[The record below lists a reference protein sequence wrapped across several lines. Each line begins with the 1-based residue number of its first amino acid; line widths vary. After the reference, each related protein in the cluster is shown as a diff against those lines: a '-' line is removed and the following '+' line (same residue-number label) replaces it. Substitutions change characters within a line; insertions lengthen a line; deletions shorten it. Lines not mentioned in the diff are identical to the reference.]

1 MRLATTSFVFALLL
15 AFLAPAPA
23 PATIL
28 VYEQGSVG
36 FEFDQYPS
44 GPYGGAFLSNGNV
57 TDPSAFAPGGS
68 GASMA
73 VSTITVAGAHHLAI
87 FGAVRNSDTTG
98 DLAFLYLRS
107 SSELTPGT
115 YPVDPVGFTA
125 IFGFVDDATS
135 LDFPDD
141 PDVLDWQAWIAGLN
155 AEHKLLSATGSIEIT
170 KLNDVLV
177 EGKFS
182 GITGEFGNGFM
193 ATIKDGT
200 FSIDPPPL
208 SVDKSSWGSIK
219 NLYR

>member
-1 MRLATTSFVFALLL
+1 MNNFDFISLFFEKSVVMLAALPPSDDISNEAPMRLATTSFSFALLL
-15 AFLAPAPA
+15 ALSAPPPA

-36 FEFDQYPS
+36 FEFDQYPV

-135 LDFPDD
+135 LDIPDD
-141 PDVLDWQAWIAGLN
+141 PDVLDWTAWIAGLN
-155 AEHKLLSATGSIEIT
+155 AEH
-170 KLNDVLV
+170 
-177 EGKFS
+177 
-182 GITGEFGNGFM
+182 
-193 ATIKDGT
+193 
-200 FSIDPPPL
+200 
-208 SVDKSSWGSIK
+208 
-219 NLYR
+219 